1 MDELS
6 RDSNSLAV
14 VLKEAANVA
23 ANAASIFTP
32 AEDIMMKIFVLVAKV
47 FKCRVGRYEVQL
59 ARQKRKLHR

>member
-14 VLKEAANVA
+14 VLKEAAN
-23 ANAASIFTP
+23 AASIFTP
-32 AEDIMMKIFVLVAKV
+32 AEDIMMKIFFLVAKV
-47 FKCRVGRYEVQL
+47 FKFRMGRYEVQL

>member
-6 RDSNSLAV
+6 SDSNSLAV
-14 VLKEAANVA
+14 ALNEA

-47 FKCRVGRYEVQL
+47 FKLRVGIYEVQL
-59 ARQKRKLHR
+59 ARQKR

>member
-14 VLKEAANVA
+14 VLNEA